1 MGQTLRAVSMTSP
14 TLMSHAPGT
23 LLHAAA
29 VFCGSVACIRAP
41 VGSDKC
47 NPNIMIHRF
56 KNNVFHV
63 DSGDELD

>member
-1 MGQTLRAVSMTSP
+1 
-14 TLMSHAPGT
+14 MSHAPGT